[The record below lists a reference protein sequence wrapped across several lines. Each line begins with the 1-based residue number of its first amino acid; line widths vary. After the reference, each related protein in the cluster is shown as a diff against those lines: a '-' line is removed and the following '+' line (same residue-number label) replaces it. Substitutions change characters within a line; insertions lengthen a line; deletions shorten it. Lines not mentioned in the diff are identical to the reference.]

1 MAEKCPKQSETAPIF
16 DSFSV
21 VEKEIKS
28 TFENIKQRL
37 MQELNARRDKLLADL
52 NDIKMKYYKKE
63 KLRLEHIP
71 NLTKLRDKLKGQ
83 ENKMATLKEHINLVE
98 AELKQYQIPTP
109 VPLLEMNWN
118 LKELINQCKKIGT
131 FQDTT
136 LNQYKVMGVKVSKL
150 VNQVNKPSGLII
162 KNRDTLYI
170 ADCWNGRIQVV
181 NIRNDWEVIGEVGK
195 GKLVWPH
202 SVDVYDQV
210 LYTSDY
216 GLNAILKFKND
227 EFILSSKE
235 GELNSPFGIIVDEN
249 EVYVADNGNNRIAVL
264 SLDLQFIREFGKMLK
279 TPRDVNI
286 NQNRVFVADNS
297 DAQNVHIFSKAGD
310 LLSSII
316 SLGNKTETI
325 FLCFDKFNNI
335 LISDGSANKIHIYTI
350 EGQLIHS
357 IPCVYQQQQ
366 QGSFGYVNIDVN
378 YKPTGI
384 EITNDNKIIVADC
397 THNTIRMCYY

>member
-1 MAEKCPKQSETAPIF
+1 MARPTSDDILIASKRPKLEENETAPIF
-16 DSFSV
+16 DPFSM
-21 VEKEIKS
+21 VEEEIKS
-28 TFENIKQRL
+28 TFENIIQKL
-37 MQELNARRDKLLADL
+37 MQELNARRDKLLAEL
-52 NDIKMKYYKKE
+52 NDIKMEYHKKE
-63 KLRLEHIP
+63 KLRLEHIT
-71 NLTKLRDKLKGQ
+71 NLTKLRDKLKSQ
-83 ENKMATLKEHINLVE
+83 ENKMETQDEHINNIE

-109 VPLLEMNWN
+109 VPLLEMIWD
-118 LKELINQCKKIGT
+118 LEEFINQCEKIGT
-131 FQDTT
+131 FRDTF
-136 LNQYKVMGVKVSKL
+136 NQYKAMKYSQMSQL
-150 VNQVNKPSGLII
+150 VNQVNKPSGLRI
-162 KNRDTLYI
+162 KDRDTLYI

-181 NIRNDWEVIGEVGK
+181 NIKDWKVIGEVGK
-195 GKLVWPH
+195 GELVWPH

-297 DAQNVHIFSKAGD
+297 DTQNVHIFSKTGD

-335 LISDGSANKIHIYTI
+335 LISDGSANKIHFYTI

-357 IPCVYQQQQ
+357 INCLYS
-366 QGSFGYVNIDVN
+366 GW
-378 YKPTGI
+378 YKPAGI
-384 EITNDNKIIVADC
+384 KI
-397 THNTIRMCYY
+397 THNNNILHSNVTQNTISRWY

>member
-1 MAEKCPKQSETAPIF
+1 MAEKCTGIIESEPVLRF
-16 DSFSV
+16 DPFSV
-21 VEKEIKS
+21 VEKEINS
-28 TFENIKQRL
+28 TFD
-37 MQELNARRDKLLADL
+37 ELVQKINARRDNLLAEL
-52 NDIKMKYYKKE
+52 NGIKVKYHEKE
-63 KLRLEHIP
+63 KARKEHAN
-71 NLTKLRDKLKGQ
+71 NLTNLRKKLEG
-83 ENKMATLKEHINLVE
+83 MASKTALQNEQLSKVRAELTQYEIPTTVPLPDITHTLKEL
-98 AELKQYQIPTP
+98 
-109 VPLLEMNWN
+109 M
-118 LKELINQCKKIGT
+118 NQCEKSLNFKDSTNIYKAMKALN
-131 FQDTT
+131 TT
-136 LNQYKVMGVKVSKL
+136 KLENQIE
-150 VNQVNKPSGLII
+150 KPSGLRF
-162 KNRDTLYI
+162 KDRDTLYI
-170 ADCWNGRIQVV
+170 ADYWNGRIQVV
-181 NIRNDWEVIGEVGK
+181 NIRNYWGVRGEVGK

-210 LYTSDY
+210 LYTSDH
-216 GLNAILKFKND
+216 GLNAILKFKSK
-227 EFILSSKE
+227 EFILRSKE

-264 SLDLQFIREFGKMLK
+264 SLDLQFIREFGNTLK

-297 DAQNVHIFSKAGD
+297 DAQNVHIFSKTGD

-357 IPCVYQQQQ
+357 ISCVYQEQY
-366 QGSFGYVNIDVN
+366 SYPYVNVN

-384 EITNDNKIIVADC
+384 EITYDNKIIVADYSR
-397 THNTIRMCYY
+397 NLIGIY

>member
-1 MAEKCPKQSETAPIF
+1 
-16 DSFSV
+16 
-21 VEKEIKS
+21 
-28 TFENIKQRL
+28 
-37 MQELNARRDKLLADL
+37 
-52 NDIKMKYYKKE
+52 
-63 KLRLEHIP
+63 
-71 NLTKLRDKLKGQ
+71 
-83 ENKMATLKEHINLVE
+83 
-98 AELKQYQIPTP
+98 
-109 VPLLEMNWN
+109 MNWN
-118 LKELINQCKKIGT
+118 LEEFINQSDKIGT
-131 FQDTT
+131 FRDTT
-136 LNQYKVMGVKVSKL
+136 FNQYKAMRMKKSQL
-150 VNQVNKPSGLII
+150 DNQVNKPSGLRI
-162 KNRDTLYI
+162 KDRDTLYI

-181 NIRNDWEVIGEVGK
+181 NIRHYWEVIGEVGK

-202 SVDVYDQV
+202 SVDVYNQV

-216 GLNAILKFKND
+216 GLNAVLKFKND
-227 EFILSSKE
+227 GYICSSKE

-297 DAQNVHIFSKAGD
+297 DAQNVHIFSKTGD

-335 LISDGSANKIHIYTI
+335 LISDGSTNKIHIYTI

-357 IPCVYQQQQ
+357 INCIY
-366 QGSFGYVNIDVN
+366 SSW
-378 YKPTGI
+378 YKPAGI
-384 EITNDNKIIVADC
+384 QI
-397 THNTIRMCYY
+397 THNNNILHSNVTHNAISRYC